1 MANNYLNRKWNSLLD
16 FKDYIEKHTT
26 EKIEYFDGAR
36 LITNKNH
43 YSLAFGQ
50 VFVEKKDA

>member
-1 MANNYLNRKWNSLLD
+1 LSNHLKRKWNSLSD
-16 FKDYIEKHTT
+16 FKDYIEKHTK
-26 EKIEYFDGAR
+26 EVVEYFDGAR

-43 YSLAFGQ
+43 YGLAFGQ